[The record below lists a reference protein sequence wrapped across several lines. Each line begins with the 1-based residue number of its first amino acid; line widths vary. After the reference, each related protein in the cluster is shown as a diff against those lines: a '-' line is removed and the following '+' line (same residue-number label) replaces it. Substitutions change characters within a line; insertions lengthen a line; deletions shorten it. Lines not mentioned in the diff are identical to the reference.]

1 MVNIVKPFKVLDV
14 KEEPDGG
21 QGVSFEVSKT
31 KYLTESKTR
40 TVRMRNYVS
49 IPAEEEIDV
58 YLFKYLSE
66 GGWL

>member
-1 MVNIVKPFKVLDV
+1 MVNIVKPFKVLGV

-49 IPAEEEIDV
+49 IE
-58 YLFKYLSE
+58 
-66 GGWL
+66 